1 MVEKSQFQS
10 ELERLILIDKE
21 IVNNELL
28 PSLKKEFNL
37 FYSSFGSIYKSM
49 LKEGLVQ
56 EDIYRKSVKLS
67 DISKPQKDFVQVNRT
82 REEISTRLS
91 NFDCQL
97 EFLLSY
103 CPFSLD
109 YLTNKRLVI
118 LSEFVKFLDWD
129 NLFSGSPDFNTQCIA
144 TLFSTLPKS
153 QHEITFQIV
162 TNAQKQLQSTSRK
175 ILQLLKNISE
185 FARENYKYDIRIHI
199 LNSINYNEE
208 EVKKN
213 PEILLK
219 PLVNYY
225 RVVYPKG
232 PLHKELF
239 QEVIYENF
247 SSDAQIRQSELLQK
261 LQEFSQRNKKP
272 QKIEENSADLLE
284 KALKS
289 LLQCNTFLQEAL
301 LKVDANYYLCKQKSL
316 SFWEKILRL
325 LKLKESSK
333 QERICEIIFEDEET
347 GIQRHVNKDLDQFI
361 QKRKQLISATIGL
374 YKKFVNSKDALTPS
388 DEEIISNL
396 LATYIIDFSK
406 SVKELNAFNEFFK
419 LNVTQN
425 NRFKLKGVKI
435 EMSALVQNIANT
447 RTLKNQY
454 IAKVESAAQKN

>member
-1 MVEKSQFQS
+1 MGEKSQFQP

-28 PSLKKEFNL
+28 PALKKEFNL
-37 FYSSFGSIYKSM
+37 FYSSFGSIYKTM

-56 EDIYRKSVKLS
+56 EDIYRKAVKLS
-67 DISKPQKDFVQVNRT
+67 DIQKPQKDFVQVNRT

-144 TLFSTLPKS
+144 TLFSALPKS

-185 FARENYKYDIRIHI
+185 FAKENYKYDIRIHI
-199 LNSINYNEE
+199 LNSITYNEE
-208 EVKKN
+208 EAKKN
-213 PEILLK
+213 PEMLLK
-219 PLVNYY
+219 PLLNYY

-247 SSDAQIRQSELLQK
+247 ASDAQIRQSELIQK

-272 QKIEENSADLLE
+272 QKIEESPLDILE

-301 LKVDANYYLCKQKSL
+301 LKVDSNYYLCKQKSL
-316 SFWEKILRL
+316 SFWEKLLRIF
-325 LKLKESSK
+325 KKDNGKS
-333 QERICEIIFEDEET
+333 QRICEIIFEDEET

-361 QKRKQLISATIGL
+361 QKRKQLISSTIGL
-374 YKKFVNSKDALTPS
+374 YKKFVNNKENLSPS

-454 IAKVESAAQKN
+454 IAKVENARQTS